1 MTDLDMDKMRDL
13 VEQIIADGE
22 AGFKDFTP
30 RVNKRLDSGQFGGGA
45 AILEMLPEF
54 GDNAAAIVYALA
66 TNDELAELIEQLPRE
81 EAIAFIKKY
90 GDEILDS
97 LDDGDVSQKVWE
109 ARRQRQAARGKGLT
123 EQGTYE
129 RLRKKQGARWA
140 R

>member
-1 MTDLDMDKMRDL
+1 MTDANLDELRAL

-22 AGFKDFTP
+22 AGFKEFTP
-30 RVNKRLDSGQFGGGA
+30 RVNKRLDSGRFGGGA

-54 GDNAAAIVYALA
+54 GDDAAAIVYALA
-66 TNDELAELIEQLPRE
+66 TNDALADLIEQLPRD
-81 EAIAFIKKY
+81 EAIAFIRKY
-90 GDEILDS
+90 ADEILDS
-97 LDDGDVSQKVWE
+97 LDDGDISQKTWE

-123 EQGTYE
+123 EQGAFE